1 MIWYAG
7 GPVET
12 VTKNKNLMIYLKLED
27 DYRSAKS
34 YQTSILHDI
43 CKGGYFGANLVDSK
57 DSKLLFALAE
67 SLLQNKVWN

>member
-1 MIWYAG
+1 
-7 GPVET
+7 
-12 VTKNKNLMIYLKLED
+12 MIYFKLED

-67 SLLQNKVWN
+67 SLLHNKV